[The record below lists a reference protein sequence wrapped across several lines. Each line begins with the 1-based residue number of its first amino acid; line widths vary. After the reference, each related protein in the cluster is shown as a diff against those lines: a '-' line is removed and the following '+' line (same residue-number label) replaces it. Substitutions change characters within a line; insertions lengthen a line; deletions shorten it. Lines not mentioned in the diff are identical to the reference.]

1 MIIGRPVSCILRFK
15 HGGTIFMSKFSVI
28 LAAAGQ
34 STRFNDP
41 YYKKPFAIL
50 NSKAI
55 WLHSADL
62 FLKRPDVTQVIL
74 VISPDE
80 REHFLSTFGANIAVL
95 GIDVVDGGEQRA
107 DSVANALE
115 KVDADCEFVAIHDAA
130 RPCID
135 GMLVDRIFSAVRE
148 HGAVIPAIAV
158 NSTVK
163 RSADGKTI
171 DETVD
176 RKGLFLAQTPQAY
189 STAKINEWYTRRGS
203 FQPTD
208 ESQLAEHLG
217 EPVTLVEGSPLNI
230 KITTKNDLAF
240 AKAALQALP
249 KAKLDDSVRFD
260 APPNPF
266 KDDSIWG

>member
-1 MIIGRPVSCILRFK
+1 
-15 HGGTIFMSKFSVI
+15 MSNFSVI

-34 STRFNDP
+34 STRFKDP

-62 FLKRPDVTQVIL
+62 FLKRADVRQVIL

-80 REHFLSTFGANIAVL
+80 REHFMSTFGANIAVL

-115 KVDADCEFVAIHDAA
+115 KVDAESEFVAIHDAA

-135 GMLVDRIFSAVRE
+135 VLLVDRVFHDVAK
-148 HGAVIPAIAV
+148 HGAVIPAV
-158 NSTVK
+158 PVTSTIK

-176 RKGLFLAQTPQAY
+176 RSSLYLAQTPQAY
-189 STAKINEWYTRRGS
+189 SVVKIKDWYARRGD

-217 EPVTLVEGSPLNI
+217 ETVHLVEGSALNI
-230 KITTKNDLAF
+230 KITTKKDMAF
-240 AKAALQALP
+240 AKAAMHALP
-249 KAKLDDSVRFD
+249 KAKLDDAVQFD